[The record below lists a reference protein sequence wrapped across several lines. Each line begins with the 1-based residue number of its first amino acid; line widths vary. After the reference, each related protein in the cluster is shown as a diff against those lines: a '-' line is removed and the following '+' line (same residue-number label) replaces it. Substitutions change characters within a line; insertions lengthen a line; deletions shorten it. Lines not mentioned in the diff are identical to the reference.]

1 MSIRQ
6 ERVSAQVLDILSEII
21 RRDLRD
27 PRIGFVTLTSAEVTD
42 DLRYVKVFVSVMGEE
57 DARKQ
62 CIKALNGAVGKM
74 RGEVTRRARL
84 RVAPEI
90 VFVQDIGIERGQR
103 IQNLLH
109 AIEADRQENPI
120 KEAEEGTYTE

>member
-1 MSIRQ
+1 
-6 ERVSAQVLDILSEII
+6 
-21 RRDLRD
+21 
-27 PRIGFVTLTSAEVTD
+27 
-42 DLRYVKVFVSVMGEE
+42 MGEE

>member
-42 DLRYVKVFVSVMGEE
+42 DLR
-57 DARKQ
+57 
-62 CIKALNGAVGKM
+62 
-74 RGEVTRRARL
+74 
-84 RVAPEI
+84 
-90 VFVQDIGIERGQR
+90 
-103 IQNLLH
+103 
-109 AIEADRQENPI
+109 
-120 KEAEEGTYTE
+120 